1 MWITATGGSGSSQA
15 LIEKGGEEVTLLRS
29 LSAAKRRKS
38 RTSLARSIRG
48 RRVKMRGRAR
58 RGKRGSGRGKRLRK
72 RRNLRGMRQQ
82 SQELLLDLESER
94 QIAFEDGFRKGKY
107 EGGEGFLA
115 KLIPEHMILPD
126 IPVEH
131 VIALGF
137 EQVRH
142 LLQTLVDPADIFI
155 HMERALERK
164 EPLSVVRLGDGE
176 LLALA
181 HDRVLSSALVRKEA
195 PFLGYAG
202 MDIPDHEYRDQLA
215 EAVRQATFVGIP
227 TSRMPNFQGLM
238 YPTFRAYGMEVRHMR
253 LTYSTVNYMLAQYGH
268 LNRLLQGRR
277 VLVIGNAAE
286 ALAHVFRSRGI
297 AVAGVV
303 TPVMGVR
310 DTHRVL
316 AEAATYDFDL
326 ALISAG
332 IPAVLLTQRVASQF
346 GKVALDFGHLANK
359 IASGELGF

>member
-1 MWITATGGSGSSQA
+1 MWITAPGGNGFY
-15 LIEKGGEEVTLLRS
+15 LERIGKGGEHVTLLGSQAR
-29 LSAAKRRKS
+29 AKRRKS
-38 RTSLARSIRG
+38 RPSILRSARVQRG
-48 RRVKMRGRAR
+48 PRRRPAKRH
-58 RGKRGSGRGKRLRK
+58 KRGSKRGNRLKK
-72 RRNLRGMRQQ
+72 RRNLRGLRQAPAD
-82 SQELLLDLESER
+82 LLIDVEGER

-115 KLIPEHMILPD
+115 RLIPEHMILPD

-142 LLQTLVDPADIFI
+142 LLQTLIDPADIFA

-181 HDRVLSSALVRKEA
+181 HDRVLSSGLVRKEG

-202 MDIPDHEYRDQLA
+202 IDIPDHEYRDQLA
-215 EAVRQATFVGIP
+215 NAVRQATFVGIP
-227 TSRMPNFQGLM
+227 TSRAPNFQGLM
-238 YPTFRAYGMEVRHMR
+238 YPTFRAHGMDVRQMR
-253 LTYSTVNYMLAQYGH
+253 LTYSTVNYMLAQYGF
-268 LNRLLQGRR
+268 LNRLMQGRR
-277 VLVIGNAAE
+277 VLVVGNAAE
-286 ALAHVFRSRGI
+286 ELAAVLLARGI
-297 AVAGVV
+297 QIAGII

-310 DTHRVL
+310 DTPRIL
-316 AEAATYDFDL
+316 AEVGHYSFDL
-326 ALISAG
+326 ALVAAG
-332 IPAVLLTQRVASQF
+332 IPAVLITQRIASQY